1 MAKVALICAG
11 SAIVLLVLGYMF
23 YTVFFPLFRTMA
35 GGLQILSAHGRRKSR
50 ESEGDRRPAFFAAD
64 PELGPTMADGGE
76 KTKKED

>member
-1 MAKVALICAG
+1 MARFALICAG
-11 SAIVLLVLGYMF
+11 STIILLLLGYVF

-50 ESEGDRRPAFFAAD
+50 ASVGDKRPAFFAAD

-76 KTKKED
+76 KTKKQD